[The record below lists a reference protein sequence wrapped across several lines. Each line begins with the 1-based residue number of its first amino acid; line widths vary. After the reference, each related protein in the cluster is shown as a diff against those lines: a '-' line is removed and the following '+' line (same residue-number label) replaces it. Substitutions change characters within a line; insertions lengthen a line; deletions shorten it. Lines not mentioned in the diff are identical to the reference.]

1 MHKLIALGTVSA
13 MALSLSACQTTGSN
27 KEIIGGGVGAVVG
40 GLLGNQV
47 GSGSGRVVATVAGAA
62 VGAWIGYEIAKY
74 LSKED
79 QKTMAESTHTAAA
92 SGEKIT
98 WNNPKTGVSGVS
110 QVKQTKQT
118 TKPVQVKVLKGKVT
132 ETPPIEF
139 ENATYRV
146 AKNSNV
152 RGGPGTNYVK
162 VGSLRQNSQVTVLG
176 KVIGKDW
183 YLISEKGAGSGYVH
197 ASLLQK
203 NTKAPAPKVTT
214 VAAAPSDV
222 VEVTIPSG
230 QTCRI
235 VTQKV
240 KLADGKEEAD
250 EVTVCKGPDG
260 GWELV

>member
-1 MHKLIALGTVSA
+1 MHKLVALGTVSA
-13 MALSLSACQTTGSN
+13 MVLALSACQTTN
-27 KEIIGGGVGAVVG
+27 TEKKAIGGGIGAIVG

-47 GSGSGRVVATVAGAA
+47 GKGSGRIVATIGGAA
-62 VGAWIGYEIAKY
+62 LGAWVGYEIAKH
-74 LSKED
+74 LSEED
-79 QKTMAESTHTAAA
+79 QKTMAQSSHAAAA
-92 SGEKIT
+92 SGNKIT

-110 QVKQTKQT
+110 EVKQTKQT
-118 TKPVQVKVLKGKVT
+118 TKPVKVKVLKGKVT

-139 ENATYRV
+139 ENALYRV
-146 AKNSNV
+146 TENSKV
-152 RGGPGTNYVK
+152 RGGPGTDFVQ
-162 VGSLRQNSQVTVLG
+162 VGSLKKNKEVTVLG

-203 NTKAPAPKVTT
+203 ETKAPAPAVTT

-260 GWELV
+260 WELV